1 MPRGHFFVTHPKLPK
16 IMKSLQ
22 KVQNVNSD
30 SSQEGHL
37 LIWGHFPAQNS
48 CQSLKVWVSHLNF
61 CQLARQAALP
71 EFKIE
76 VWNSLNFWQIHHFEG
91 LGNIWTGFVL
101 PNLVPDWNFGTFELL
116 EFGNLGWCFFEVGA
130 PLRLITTF
138 QSRVGVVAKGG
149 KLVFRPF
156 LHHVTSQKRW
166 IPFFLWSKRPLSP
179 S

>member
-1 MPRGHFFVTHPKLPK
+1 
-16 IMKSLQ
+16 MKSLQ

-101 PNLVPDWNFGTFELL
+101 PNLVPDWNFGTFEHTF
-116 EFGNLGWCFFEVGA
+116 EKSTFGIWGGVFFEVGA
-130 PLRLITTF
+130 PLETIKIFFFKPSFVTF
-138 QSRVGVVAKGG
+138 HYEPLRSYLLWIGETE
-149 KLVFRPF
+149 F
-156 LHHVTSQKRW
+156 LDRST
-166 IPFFLWSKRPLSP
+166 LLYM
-179 S
+179 